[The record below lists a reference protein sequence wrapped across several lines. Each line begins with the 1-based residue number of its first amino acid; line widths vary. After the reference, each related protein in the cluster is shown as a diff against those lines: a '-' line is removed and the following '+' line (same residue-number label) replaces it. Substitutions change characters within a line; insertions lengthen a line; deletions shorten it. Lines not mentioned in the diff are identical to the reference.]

1 MKTVF
6 ISDLHLSAHTKKSNA
21 KFIQL
26 LTKWQDEIDALYIL
40 GDFFDAWLGDDDQNE
55 FIDEIKHGLKRFS
68 AKKPVFFIVG
78 NHDFALGKRFARETG
93 MTLLKDCTTVK
104 IDNHDILLSHGDI
117 FCTLDIAYQ
126 KMRKILQNKFTL
138 FLLRYSPLSWRRK
151 LKQTLESKSA
161 SSFNAKPAHTYLVVD
176 ETIAAIATKAQV
188 NMVIHGHTHVP
199 GSYVI
204 HANSQ
209 AISRIEIPD
218 WADREPGGFVL
229 LENGEITIHLP

>member
-6 ISDLHLSAHTKKSNA
+6 ISDLHLSEHSKKSNA

-40 GDFFDAWLGDDDQNE
+40 GDFFDAWLGDDDKNE
-55 FIDEIKHGLKRFS
+55 FIDEIKHELKQFS
-68 AKKPVFFIVG
+68 AKKPIFFIIG

-93 MTLLKDCTTVK
+93 VTLLKDCSIIT
-104 IDNHDILLSHGDI
+104 IDNQNILLSHGDI

-138 FLLRYSPLSWRRK
+138 FLLRNSPLSWRRK

-176 ETIAAIATKAQV
+176 ETVAAMAIKAQANV
-188 NMVIHGHTHVP
+188 VIHGHTHVP
-199 GSYVI
+199 GRYAI
-204 HANSQ
+204 HANGKD
-209 AISRIEIPD
+209 ILRIEIPD
-218 WADREPGGFVL
+218 WTDREPGGYVL
-229 LENGEITIHLP
+229 LENGEISIYIP